1 MSVFVVD
8 ASVGLKWFIPEPHE
22 ADARRLQNPA
32 HELHIPT
39 LFDVE
44 IGNILWKKVRNG
56 ELKRVEAETILAQL
70 SILPLTR
77 HEALPLVPK
86 AFDIAHQTQRT
97 VYDCL
102 YLALAVELSG
112 RMVTADQRLFNALST
127 TPWAAYLCWVGD
139 VP

>member
-8 ASVGLKWFIPEPHE
+8 ASVGLKWFVPETHD

-32 HELHIPT
+32 HELHVPT

-56 ELKRVEAETILAQL
+56 ELTRAEADTILAQL
-70 SILPLTR
+70 PVLPLKR
-77 HEALPLVPK
+77 HESLPLLPE
-86 AFDIAHQTQRT
+86 AFDIADRNQRS

-102 YLALAVELSG
+102 YLALAVDLRG
-112 RMVTADQRLFNALST
+112 RMVTADQKFFNALAT
-127 TPWAAYLCWVGD
+127 APWAAYLCWVAD
-139 VP
+139 IP